1 MTTLNMRGFEDALD
15 AYVHKAPSIPYPTKQ
30 FLVKYGGYIALI
42 IGILEIFNS
51 GILSVLNLGIKPL
64 WLNNEIFSGTYYLYL
79 VFECLVG
86 IMLILAFRPL
96 NAKNVK
102 GWRYALYAS
111 FLFFLV
117 SLAGGDI
124 RGIITTVVA
133 IYLLFQVRPQ
143 YY

>member
-124 RGIITTVVA
+124 GGIITTVVA